1 MRTMDEYTNNHKQ
14 QTEDVSDKLQ
24 LTATGVLNLSM
35 YLICLGVMSIPAVLA
50 LAVDARWIC
59 LYAAYL
65 VAFIAMVAVAIR
77 SSNKEEKA

>member
-14 QTEDVSDKLQ
+14 QTDDVSNKLQ

-50 LAVDARWIC
+50 YAVDARWIC
-59 LYAAYL
+59 LYVAYL

-77 SSNKEEKA
+77 SSKKEEKA